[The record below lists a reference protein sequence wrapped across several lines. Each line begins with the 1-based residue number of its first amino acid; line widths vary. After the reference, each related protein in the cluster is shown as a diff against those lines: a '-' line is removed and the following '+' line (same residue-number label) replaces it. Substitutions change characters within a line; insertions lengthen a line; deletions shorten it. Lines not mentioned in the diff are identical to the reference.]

1 MAGHVLGRAELTGL
15 RSCRESAPWQYSTWL
30 QNEKAFAVHRL
41 RPVDGPHVV
50 TIRKQLSMVL
60 PVSLIS
66 AIKQRASLRGQS
78 ITAYITRLVQ
88 QDLAFGD
95 EGNGGSGATTLV
107 ERLEAL
113 EQRVSR
119 LEHQVL

>member
-1 MAGHVLGRAELTGL
+1 MPGFR
-15 RSCRESAPWQYSTWL
+15 
-30 QNEKAFAVHRL
+30 RL
-41 RPVDGPHVV
+41 VV
-50 TIRKQLSMVL
+50 TLRKQLSMVL
-60 PVSLIS
+60 PESLIS
-66 AIKQRASLRGQS
+66 AIKERASRRGQS

-95 EGNGGSGATTLV
+95 EDNGGAGVTTLV

>member
-1 MAGHVLGRAELTGL
+1 MDGHVLGWAELAGL
-15 RSCRESAPWQYSTWL
+15 HICRGSAPWQYSTWL
-30 QNEKAFAVHRL
+30 QNELDFAMHRL
-41 RPVDGPHVV
+41 RPAAGLQVV

-60 PVSLIS
+60 PASLIS

-95 EGNGGSGATTLV
+95 EGNGGSGGATLV

-113 EQRVSR
+113 EQRVVR
-119 LEHQVL
+119 LERQVL

>member
-1 MAGHVLGRAELTGL
+1 MPGFR
-15 RSCRESAPWQYSTWL
+15 
-30 QNEKAFAVHRL
+30 RL
-41 RPVDGPHVV
+41 VV
-50 TIRKQLSMVL
+50 TLRKQLSMVL
-60 PVSLIS
+60 PESLIS
-66 AIKQRASLRGQS
+66 AIKERASRRGQS

-95 EGNGGSGATTLV
+95 EDNGGTGVTTLV

>member
-1 MAGHVLGRAELTGL
+1 MPGL
-15 RSCRESAPWQYSTWL
+15 R
-30 QNEKAFAVHRL
+30 RL
-41 RPVDGPHVV
+41 VV
-50 TIRKQLSMVL
+50 TLRKQLSMVL
-60 PVSLIS
+60 PESLIS
-66 AIKQRASLRGQS
+66 AIKERASRRGQS

-95 EGNGGSGATTLV
+95 EGSSGAGVTTLV

>member
-1 MAGHVLGRAELTGL
+1 
-15 RSCRESAPWQYSTWL
+15 
-30 QNEKAFAVHRL
+30 
-41 RPVDGPHVV
+41 
-50 TIRKQLSMVL
+50 MVL
-60 PVSLIS
+60 SESLIT

-119 LEHQVL
+119 LERQVL